1 MMKQLVAIGYYWLLA
16 TMKHCKSWD
25 KRSSNWCQF
34 LPSAW
39 RTMEE
44 SDLND
49 LSKLKLEEL
58 SGHKVS
64 AWELSGLVIAS

>member
-1 MMKQLVAIGYYWLLA
+1 
-16 TMKHCKSWD
+16 
-25 KRSSNWCQF
+25 
-34 LPSAW
+34 
-39 RTMEE
+39 MEE